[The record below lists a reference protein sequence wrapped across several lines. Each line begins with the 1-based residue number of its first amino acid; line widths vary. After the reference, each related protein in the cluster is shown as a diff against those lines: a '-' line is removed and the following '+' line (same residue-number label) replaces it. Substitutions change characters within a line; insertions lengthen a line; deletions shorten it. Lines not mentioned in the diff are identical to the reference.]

1 MRNLS
6 LAWTR
11 YRYRRSFIRYRLSE
25 TKMTA
30 AYARLARQHGGIRE
44 AWWDAKRLRDDVDPD
59 ADVNPYST
67 IDPEHVRV
75 LTALCE
81 TASYFCLGCGR
92 PLQDGDN
99 GVTLGTGGH
108 TDGA

>member
-1 MRNLS
+1 MRSLR

-25 TKMTA
+25 GKMTA

-44 AWWDAKRLRDDVDPD
+44 AWWDAKRLRGDVEWD
-59 ADVNPYST
+59 ADKDPYSM

-75 LTALCE
+75 LTALSE

-99 GVTLGTGGH
+99 GGTLGTGGYV
-108 TDGA
+108 DGD